1 MKARFGRSSSVQRKP
16 EASVV
21 RWLIPAVV
29 VAVLSG
35 LWWRRRGSVDRQR
48 RLMLL
53 CRRAGLEFAALDLS
67 PNTAWLPFPMFGHPR
82 HGTENLV
89 WDWQWDEKV
98 RAFDFWYHDTGAER
112 ALGSRRR
119 FTCAVVPLGFTSP
132 RLRVVPRDV
141 VDDIAWLQGR
151 WSPDPTGEA

>member
-1 MKARFGRSSSVQRKP
+1 
-16 EASVV
+16 
-21 RWLIPAVV
+21 V
-29 VAVLSG
+29 VAVPDV
-35 LWWRRRGSVDRQR
+35 R
-48 RLMLL
+48 
-53 CRRAGLEFAALDLS
+53 
-67 PNTAWLPFPMFGHPR
+67 HPR
-82 HGTENLV
+82 HGTENVV
-89 WDWQWDEKV
+89 WDRQWDEKV